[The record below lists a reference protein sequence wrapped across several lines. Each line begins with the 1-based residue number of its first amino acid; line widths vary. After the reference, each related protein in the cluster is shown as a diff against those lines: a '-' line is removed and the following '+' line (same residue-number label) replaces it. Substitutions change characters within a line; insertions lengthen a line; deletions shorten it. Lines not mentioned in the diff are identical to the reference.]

1 MAHRHRKYGFEF
13 IHEQCL
19 PICVCLIR
27 SYPKPL
33 SSEFHFAALDLTI
46 SSNTV
51 TTPSLSP
58 DPELDSTT
66 APLDPPPEVP
76 SMGGRPTPG
85 DFFLSSAPLLDA
97 HPDDP
102 YEGPSSV
109 EAQADSNDLDLSN
122 PSLDLDLDA
131 MIPEPSF
138 PLNEHPSGG
147 VVGEGLAVD
156 PDFVPYFPSFLPQS
170 HTHDELKDSLWD
182 NNEDVP
188 SDSSRPGLVGL
199 RNVGN
204 TCFLNSGL
212 QCLLAS
218 APVVEYFAE
227 FFTPQNN
234 VREKEDCPKSLST
247 DFSDLLKQVWQGE
260 FQMIKPQV
268 FKDALAEIHPQFKGT
283 QQHDCQE
290 FLALLLD
297 TLHEELRASR
307 AACQVLNHASEC
319 GTSMELHTSHS
330 QDKPE
335 NTEWSSG
342 SVDRPHHHHH
352 HHHHNHHHHHHPSH
366 HHHHYHRHRDIGHG
380 GTKAK
385 RSTCTPVVLESEL
398 DGNESRESGSPKSF
412 DSHSSSI
419 DDKVGASIRQMP
431 IPHSLKV
438 NKAPGTLGLI
448 TSSSSSSFSSSSS
461 TSSSTTSQTIPEEP
475 MAVEI
480 AQGDHPAE
488 EDLDDGDEDQ
498 SLEIDDN
505 MDGFQQPT
513 SNLVAPDSLKRPS
526 VTFSAMASMAGTTK
540 TMIMT
545 TTTTNNQLPTGISI
559 DDYMKK
565 DNKTLNVN
573 VLAET
578 NEDMNNEINFDSE
591 KFSRHHEKLRPKETI
606 ENLNLSE
613 THSFDKKIHGKRFKA
628 TNLTNQSVVL
638 DSSSSVT
645 TPNLVQEGTIKRMR
659 LDSNEK
665 EKNVQLERQRQQQH
679 HDHHHYLHNPA
690 RSCSDGDE
698 LEDIDDDDDDDDDR
712 DMGDDM
718 GGASALPLS
727 HHPTLDPSRL
737 KEAIEADRFWEKH
750 LAVND
755 TVVARTFQG
764 QFKNT
769 VICSSCSYVSVNF
782 EPFMYLPVPLPD
794 AHIRQVQVHFKGGL
808 RYPGDRSL
816 LLDMTQADDVGHL
829 KSKVAKYLIDSDDKD
844 SKSCDMLNALSQKLN
859 VVEVLGHHIS
869 RNLEDWCALR
879 HLKEDRDI
887 YVIEP
892 LNHEDFPKTHS
903 NEQNDH
909 EQMDDQDDAI
919 TSTSSMDT
927 TSDADKATQDEQPVV
942 TSTEY
947 QSCVIC
953 MDDLPPDQVRQHNVC
968 NFVLCNPCIERSV
981 EHHDGESDV
990 PKGHIKCPGCRENV
1004 DPEQEFVSP
1013 NQLGKSKP
1021 KLRMFTL
1028 PVVMRQVDN
1037 EGGVR
1042 LFGQPSQLHTSN
1054 QVKARDLHQWMAP
1067 IVKPIPEGQAGE
1079 FDLVIVD
1086 VTGKSCG
1093 RCIFS
1098 THCRGCIRIRRD
1110 SDEEVILQSNDTI
1123 AVSYR
1128 DVSVEILATLYQV
1141 VQDKSL
1147 QRERMQSNLSLEQC
1161 LKAFSESE
1169 TLDENNPWFC
1179 PICQKNQCATKT
1191 LSVWRLPDFLIIYLK
1206 RFVFMNH
1213 TQGAVKLEK
1222 AVQFNVNDLDLTP
1235 HLSGPLQSDS
1245 PPHYDLYAC
1254 VNHFG
1259 SVGGGHYT
1267 AFCKHLKNREWNYFD
1282 DFNVTENKQPGDN
1295 PLDESSAYILFYE
1308 RRGASDNYH
1317 IPCPVT
1323 KDPSLTT
1330 SPDRNGGA
1338 NLDIEEDTT
1347 KDEHGG
1353 MVGMKSES
1361 NNQAN
1366 QGAITNDLI
1375 DLQSNPGGWSTS
1387 SEQIVPQPAL

>member
-1 MAHRHRKYGFEF
+1 MNFYG
-13 IHEQCL
+13 
-19 PICVCLIR
+19 
-27 SYPKPL
+27 YPGFL
-33 SSEFHFAALDLTI
+33 SNSRQKKESHSIVFSLWLGLTI
-46 SSNTV
+46 SSNTD
-51 TTPSLSP
+51 TPPPNL
-58 DPELDSTT
+58 ELDSTT
-66 APLDPPPEVP
+66 PNATDTAPVAAVLSALPAHDA
-76 SMGGRPTPG
+76 
-85 DFFLSSAPLLDA
+85 DFFLDSTGAALLDS
-97 HPDDP
+97 HEDEEDN
-102 YEGPSSV
+102 YDGPSSV

-138 PLNEHPSGG
+138 PLNEHQSARPDDDD
-147 VVGEGLAVD
+147 GLTED
-156 PDFVPYFPSFLPQS
+156 KDFVPYFPAFLPQS
-170 HTHDELKDSLWD
+170 HDSLKDSLWD

-188 SDSSRPGLVGL
+188 SDSSSPGLVGL

-218 APVVEYFAE
+218 APMVEYFAE
-227 FFTPQNN
+227 FFSHPSN
-234 VREKEDCPKSLST
+234 VREKEDCLKKCLSA
-247 DFSDLLKQVWQGE
+247 DFSDLLKQVWQGD
-260 FQMIKPQV
+260 FKMIKPQV

-307 AACQVLNHASEC
+307 TACQALNHASEC

-335 NTEWSSG
+335 NTEWSG
-342 SVDRPHHHHH
+342 SVDRLGR
-352 HHHHNHHHHHHPSH
+352 H
-366 HHHHYHRHRDIGHG
+366 HHHHYHHHRHRDVGHG
-380 GTKAK
+380 GTKSK
-385 RSTCTPVVLESEL
+385 RSTCPPAVLESEM

-419 DDKVGASIRQMP
+419 GKMKAKALSRSLSVLRMIWSHVLDDKVGASIRQMP

-438 NKAPGTLGLI
+438 NKPAGTLGLM
-448 TSSSSSSFSSSSS
+448 SFSASSSSS
-461 TSSSTTSQTIPEEP
+461 TTSSSSTSQTIPEEP
-475 MAVEI
+475 QIVGLAR
-480 AQGDHPAE
+480 QGEEHSRE
-488 EDLDDGDEDQ
+488 EDMEDVDEDQ
-498 SLEIDDN
+498 SLDIDDT
-505 MDGFQQPT
+505 MDGLQQPT

-526 VTFSAMASMAGTTK
+526 VSFSAMATTQ
-540 TMIMT
+540 TM
-545 TTTTNNQLPTGISI
+545 TTNNQMPNGISI

-628 TNLTNQSVVL
+628 TNLTSQSG
-638 DSSSSVT
+638 SESPISIS
-645 TPNLVQEGTIKRMR
+645 TPNLVQEGAIKRMR
-659 LDSNEK
+659 LDSNDK
-665 EKNVQLERQRQQQH
+665 EKNVQLELERNRHHHQQQ
-679 HDHHHYLHNPA
+679 HDHHHHHYHHHHYNQTH
-690 RSCSDGDE
+690 SCSDGDD
-698 LEDIDDDDDDDDDR
+698 LEDIDDDDDDDDQDLEE
-712 DMGDDM
+712 DM
-718 GGASALPLS
+718 GGASALPLN

-755 TVVARTFQG
+755 TVIARTFQG

-808 RYPGDRSL
+808 RYPGDRTL

-829 KSKVAKYLIDSDDKD
+829 KIKMAKYLIDRNDKD
-844 SKSCDMLNALSQKLN
+844 LKSRDVASELSQKLN
-859 VVEVLGHHIS
+859 VVEVLSHHIS

-892 LNHEDFPKTHS
+892 LNHEDFQKTDLPDK
-903 NEQNDH
+903 NDH
-909 EQMDDQDDAI
+909 AKMMDDQDDAI
-919 TSTSSMDT
+919 TSTSTMDT
-927 TSDADKATQDEQPVV
+927 SEIDKATSEEQPMV

-1004 DPEQEFVSP
+1004 DPELEFVSP

-1028 PVVMRQVDN
+1028 PIVMRQVDQ

-1042 LFGQPSQLHTSN
+1042 LFGHPSQLHTSN
-1054 QVKARDLHQWMAP
+1054 QVKGRDLHRWMAP
-1067 IVKPIPEGQAGE
+1067 IVKPMPEGQMGE
-1079 FDLVIVD
+1079 FDLVVVD
-1086 VTGKSCG
+1086 VTGKNCG

-1098 THCRGCIRIRRD
+1098 THCRGCVRISQD

-1123 AVSYR
+1123 ALSYR
-1128 DVSVEILATLYQV
+1128 DVSLDVLETIYQS
-1141 VQDKSL
+1141 VQDESL
-1147 QRERMQSNLSLEQC
+1147 QRERTKANLTLEEC

-1206 RFVFMNH
+1206 R
-1213 TQGAVKLEK
+1213 
-1222 AVQFNVNDLDLTP
+1222 
-1235 HLSGPLQSDS
+1235 
-1245 PPHYDLYAC
+1245 
-1254 VNHFG
+1254 
-1259 SVGGGHYT
+1259 
-1267 AFCKHLKNREWNYFD
+1267 
-1282 DFNVTENKQPGDN
+1282 
-1295 PLDESSAYILFYE
+1295 
-1308 RRGASDNYH
+1308 
-1317 IPCPVT
+1317 
-1323 KDPSLTT
+1323 
-1330 SPDRNGGA
+1330 
-1338 NLDIEEDTT
+1338 
-1347 KDEHGG
+1347 
-1353 MVGMKSES
+1353 
-1361 NNQAN
+1361 
-1366 QGAITNDLI
+1366 
-1375 DLQSNPGGWSTS
+1375 
-1387 SEQIVPQPAL
+1387 